1 MPAQPSEV
9 AADVLEREIGLLLP
23 AVDAGRGLS
32 SGQKK
37 SELAV
42 LLYEAHR
49 SGAFTIWGYN
59 NLGHYAAKKLGLNP
73 KTFAKYKAAGKV
85 LHDAQR
91 SVYDAVIAAVVGSTR
106 RPRLPP
112 VSQLAAMPS
121 LEKQVGREH
130 GVTELLDDGA
140 PLGKIKILAEMTS
153 YGEATAEGRRTL
165 SDLDGFVQEAKR
177 ALALLQGPLPG
188 SDDLP
193 ADQLALRFA
202 HIRDACEVLLRVV
215 EQLEADQG

>member
-1 MPAQPSEV
+1 
-9 AADVLEREIGLLLP
+9 
-23 AVDAGRGLS
+23 
-32 SGQKK
+32 
-37 SELAV
+37 
-42 LLYEAHR
+42 
-49 SGAFTIWGYN
+49 
-59 NLGHYAAKKLGLNP
+59 
-73 KTFAKYKAAGKV
+73 
-85 LHDAQR
+85 
-91 SVYDAVIAAVVGSTR
+91 
-106 RPRLPP
+106 
-112 VSQLAAMPS
+112 
-121 LEKQVGREH
+121 
-130 GVTELLDDGA
+130 VTELLDDGA
-140 PLGKIKILAEMTS
+140 PLGKIKILAELTS